1 MRRRA
6 DAGELKDTR
15 PAECDY
21 LASWVQSVCANME
34 PPIKLPKAKT
44 IARKLGT
51 LYTQLR
57 GRPIASPHSLVTSTE
72 PNR

>member
-21 LASWVQSVCANME
+21 LALWVKSVCASME
-34 PPIKLPKAKT
+34 PPIKPPKAKT

-51 LYTQLR
+51 LCTELR
-57 GRPIASPHSLVTSTE
+57 GWPIASPHSLVISTE